1 MSIWDN
7 MKRSDSSRSENKKA
21 GSSFTIHFSTE
32 SVEVEAGT
40 SLRDALMQ
48 HAVALGYDGS
58 RRVTWRDSRGVVADS
73 TGGKAGA
80 AYTASVALETKGL

>member
-7 MKRSDSSRSENKKA
+7 MKRSEPSRSESKRG

-40 SLRDALMQ
+40 NLRDALMQ
-48 HAVALGYDGS
+48 HAVSLGYDGS
-58 RRVTWRDSRGVVADS
+58 RRVTWRDAKGVVAEGI
-73 TGGKAGA
+73 TGSAGA
-80 AYTASVALETKGL
+80 AYTASVALETKGR